1 MSSEQKAQKPP
12 GFGKWLLESFCS
24 YDFLSTAMWDLEE
37 LFHYN
42 AKIKGVRKAR
52 FLYMIEVISII
63 THLFFK
69 GNSQYSIN
77 KTAMFKHNLLI
88 AFRSFKRFKSTF
100 LINLTGL
107 ASGLAC
113 ALLIYLWVNDEVGID
128 RFHENDDQLYIV
140 LQHNRWGDEVETDEF
155 TQRMLAA
162 SLLEEF
168 PEIEKSIAVNEDWA
182 ETPGIVS
189 YGEKKFKAKDN
200 QIDPDF
206 FNIFSYNLIRGN
218 KDNPIPNSKSVLISD
233 ELATKLFDKP
243 ELAVGQTISWDQE
256 RMSGEFQIV
265 GIFESPKQSS
275 RKFDLLFSMEL
286 LVERYAPYNNWNS
299 NNERTYLLMKKGT
312 DIAAFNQKIER
323 FLTTKMENTKN
334 TLEVQKYSDRY
345 LYGTFT
351 NAQQAGGR
359 IVYVRLFSLVALFI
373 LVIASINFMNLTTAK
388 ASNRM
393 KEIGVKKAIGVR
405 RKTIMWQYML
415 ESIVLSFIAL
425 LAGLFLAYA
434 FLPQFNL
441 ITGKSLSLSFELNL
455 VVSALLITLATGLLS
470 GSYPALYLS
479 GLHPVAMLKGKL
491 QSTFGDT
498 WLRKGLV
505 VFQFAISAILITAVM
520 VVSQQINYIQSKN
533 LGFDRQNLLRFDYV
547 VEDGPGYRAFQEQLG
562 NVPGVMGVAG
572 AIDDATGVHGGTSW
586 VKWLGKDPNQRSYFE
601 IIEVGYD
608 FLETMG
614 IEMVKGRTYE
624 KGRDEPGRSKMIFNE
639 AAIRLMGI
647 EDPIGKVVE
656 VQNEKSEI
664 IGVVK
669 DFHFQSMYNDIHP
682 LYIQLTDELEYTLV
696 RLESGANFE
705 TLAKLE
711 DVYDEQLG
719 GVPFD
724 FTFIDD
730 DFQAVYKS
738 ELSIS
743 QLSRYFAGVAIIISC
758 LGLLGLAAFT
768 TDKRSKEIGIRKVL
782 GAGAANIIYL
792 LSTDFSKMVVLAL
805 LIGLPISYF
814 MAEAWIGN
822 FAYGISLKVT
832 NFAFVGLLTLLI
844 AWVVVGL
851 QTVKAANTNPVD
863 SLRSE

>member
-1 MSSEQKAQKPP
+1 MSSGLKKPQP
-12 GFGKWLLESFCS
+12 PRLATWLLESFCS
-24 YDFLSTAMWDLEE
+24 YDFLSTAMWDLQE
-37 LFHYN
+37 LFDRN
-42 AKIKGVRKAR
+42 VESNGIIKAKV
-52 FLYMIEVISII
+52 LYLIETLSII
-63 THLFFK
+63 VHLFFK
-69 GNSQYSIN
+69 GKSQYSIN
-77 KTAMFKHNLLI
+77 KTAMFKHNILI
-88 AFRSFKRFKSTF
+88 SIRSFQRFKSTF

-107 ASGLAC
+107 ATGLAC
-113 ALLIYLWVNDEVGID
+113 ALLIYLWVNDETGID

-155 TQRMLAA
+155 TPRMLAA

-168 PEIEKSIAVNEDWA
+168 PEVEKAIAVNEDWA
-182 ETPGIVS
+182 ETPGIIG

-200 QIDPDF
+200 QIDADF
-206 FNIFSYNLIRGN
+206 FNMFSYNLIRGD
-218 KDNPIPNSKSVLISD
+218 KGKPIPNSKSVLISD
-233 ELATKLFDKP
+233 ELATKLFDKQ
-243 ELAVGQTISWDQE
+243 ELAIGKTLSWDQE
-256 RMSGEFQIV
+256 RMSGEFQV
-265 GIFESPKQSS
+265 AGIFESPKKSS

-299 NNERTYLLMKKGT
+299 NNERTYLLMKEGT

-323 FLTTKMENTKN
+323 FLTTKIENARN

-345 LYGTFT
+345 LHGTFT

-359 IVYVRLFSLVALFI
+359 IVYVRLFSLVAIFI
-373 LVIASINFMNLTTAK
+373 LVIACINFMNLTTAK

-405 RKTIMWQYML
+405 RKTIIWQYMS
-415 ESIVLSFIAL
+415 ESVLLSFIAL
-425 LAGLFLAYA
+425 FVGFFLAYA
-434 FLPQFNL
+434 FLPQFNS
-441 ITGKSLSLSFELNL
+441 ITGKSLSLSFESNL
-455 VVSALLITLATGLLS
+455 VISALLITLVTGILS

-479 GLHPVAMLKGKL
+479 GLHPSSMLKGKL
-491 QSTFGDT
+491 QTSFGDI

-533 LGFDRQNLLRFDYV
+533 LGFDRENLLRFDYV
-547 VEDGPGYRAFQEQLG
+547 VEDGPGYRAFQEQLR
-562 NVPGVMGVAG
+562 NIPEVMSVAG
-572 AIDDATGVHGGTSW
+572 AIDDATGMHGGTSW
-586 VKWLGKDPNQRSYFE
+586 VNWPGKDPNQRSYFE

-614 IEMVKGRTYE
+614 IEIAVGRTYA

-639 AAIRLMGI
+639 AAIKLMGI

-696 RLESGANFE
+696 RMQSGASFE

-711 DVYDEQLG
+711 DVYDAHLG

-758 LGLLGLAAFT
+758 LGLVGLAAFT
-768 TDKRSKEIGIRKVL
+768 TDKRAKEIGIRKVL
-782 GAGAANIIYL
+782 GAGAINIIYL
-792 LSTDFSKMVVLAL
+792 LSTDFSKMVMLAL
-805 LIGLPISYF
+805 LISLPISYF
-814 MAEAWIGN
+814 MADAWIGN
-822 FAYGISLKVT
+822 FAYGIGLKVA
-832 NFAFVGLLTLLI
+832 NFAFVGLVTLLI
-844 AWVVVGL
+844 AWLVVGL

>member
-1 MSSEQKAQKPP
+1 MSSSNQKIKPP
-12 GFGKWLLESFCS
+12 KFAQWLLESFCS
-24 YDFLSTAMWDLEE
+24 YDFLSTALWDLEE

-42 AKIKGVRKAR
+42 AKTKGVRKAR
-52 FLYMIEVISII
+52 FLYMIEVFGVI

-189 YGEKKFKAKDN
+189 FGEKKFKAKDN

-206 FNIFSYNLIRGN
+206 FNIFSYKLIRGN
-218 KDNPIPNSKSVLISD
+218 KNKPIPNSKSVLISD

-243 ELAVGQTISWDQE
+243 ELAVGKTINWDQE
-256 RMSGEFQIV
+256 RMSGAYQIV
-265 GIFESPKQSS
+265 GIFEAPKQSS

-312 DIAAFNQKIER
+312 DIVAFNQKIER
-323 FLTTKMENTKN
+323 FLTTKMENAKN

-547 VEDGPGYRAFQEQLG
+547 VEDGPGYRAFQKQLG
-562 NVPGVMGVAG
+562 DVPGVMSVAG
-572 AIDDATGVHGGTSW
+572 AIDDATGMHGGTSW
-586 VKWLGKDPNQRSYFE
+586 VKWPGKDPNQRSYFE

-614 IEMVKGRTYE
+614 IEMAKGRTYE

-647 EDPIGKVVE
+647 DNPIGKVVE

-792 LSTDFSKMVVLAL
+792 LSTDFSKMVMLAL
-805 LIGLPISYF
+805 VIGLPISYF

-822 FAYGISLKVT
+822 FAYGINLKVT

>member
-1 MSSEQKAQKPP
+1 
-12 GFGKWLLESFCS
+12 
-24 YDFLSTAMWDLEE
+24 
-37 LFHYN
+37 
-42 AKIKGVRKAR
+42 
-52 FLYMIEVISII
+52 
-63 THLFFK
+63 
-69 GNSQYSIN
+69 
-77 KTAMFKHNLLI
+77 MFKHNILI
-88 AFRSFKRFKSTF
+88 SIRSFQRFKSTF
-100 LINLTGL
+100 FINLIGL

-113 ALLIYLWVNDEVGID
+113 ALLIYLWVSDEVGID

-140 LQHNRWGDEVETDEF
+140 LQHNHWGDEVETDEF

-168 PEIEKSIAVNEDWA
+168 PEVEKSISVNEDWA
-182 ETPGIVS
+182 ETPGIVG

-206 FNIFSYNLIRGN
+206 FNIFSYRLLRGD

-233 ELATKLFDKP
+233 ELAAKLFDKQ
-243 ELAVGQTISWDQE
+243 ELAVGKTISWDQE

-286 LVERYAPYNNWNS
+286 LVERYAPYSNWNS
-299 NNERTYLLMKKGT
+299 NNERTYLLMKEGT
-312 DIAAFNQKIER
+312 DMAAFNQKIER
-323 FLTTKMENTKN
+323 FLTTKMENVQN

-345 LYGTFT
+345 LYGTFS
-351 NAQQAGGR
+351 NAQQTGGR
-359 IVYVRLFSLVALFI
+359 ITYVRLFSLVALFI

-393 KEIGVKKAIGVR
+393 KEIGVKKAIGAR
-405 RKTIMWQYML
+405 RKTIIWQYMS
-415 ESIVLSFIAL
+415 ESVMLSFIAL
-425 LAGLFLAYA
+425 FAGLFLAYA

-455 VVSALLITLATGLLS
+455 IVSALLITLVTGLLS

-479 GLHPVAMLKGKL
+479 GLHPISMLKGKL
-491 QSTFGDT
+491 QTTFGDT

-533 LGFDRQNLLRFDYV
+533 LGFDRENLLRFDYV
-547 VEDGPGYRAFQEQLG
+547 VEDGPGYRAFQEQLR
-562 NVPGVMGVAG
+562 NIPEVMSVAG
-572 AIDDATGVHGGTSW
+572 AIDDATGMHGGTSW
-586 VKWLGKDPNQRSYFE
+586 VNWPGKDPNQRSYFE

-608 FLETMG
+608 FLEAMG
-614 IEMVKGRTYE
+614 IEMATGRSYQM
-624 KGRDEPGRSKMIFNE
+624 GRDEPGRSKMIFNE
-639 AAIRLMGI
+639 AAIKLMGI

-682 LYIQLTDELEYTLV
+682 LYIQLTDELEYTLI
-696 RLESGANFE
+696 RLQSGANFE
-705 TLAKLE
+705 ALDKVE
-711 DVYDEQLG
+711 DIYDEHLG

-724 FTFIDD
+724 FTFIDE

-792 LSTDFSKMVVLAL
+792 LSTDFSKMVILAL

-814 MAEAWIGN
+814 MADAWIGN
-822 FAYGISLKVT
+822 FAYGINLKVS

-844 AWVVVGL
+844 AWLAVGF
-851 QTVKAANTNPVD
+851 QTMKAASTNPVD